1 MADLNNTGLS
11 DNTFNPDYP
20 EEQFKRRALS
30 NNTFNLE
37 AVVDSINQIQM
48 SSFRYLHQVQI
59 DMTEYKRFDFKMQ
72 DAQRSNTINHIF
84 SLVPRRWVL
93 YVPCD
98 FIHEGKR
105 LSYRRSKFYEKEIGY
120 DDTLNNRD
128 VFHSTFLVFIDGKLY
143 FEGANILC
151 KEDKTYCVFNIK
163 EKPADKGIPKA
174 DFDKMMED
182 NVSVTI
188 FFIPNYRNQNIS
200 TNAYALRDSNN
211 NNGISY
217 SKFEYTPDVNA
228 ICFATNNYSSIA
240 TLMTTELGE
249 NGLYL
254 TNEESIQEVIN
265 ESPKDASMYLNF
277 LEFKYL
283 HEVIEIG
290 TEESDSWF
298 ELEIQDYPIAVDNCI
313 IFDEDGNFMH
323 DLIIDMYYPN
333 IYHIIGDRKNKKLK
347 VYVFYYKSNMLLKH
361 RNALAVFYKY
371 TKDVLDH
378 YKQGCIPDI
387 IKNYNPVKIEYDIKD
402 FHKSEY
408 YKDDKKNNVYYND
421 HFKYKVTKMA
431 ELTKIDAEYFR
442 DYLINLGLKN
452 KYYYLDLSTITNL
465 KKKIRNDNRDTGEEF
480 VKFDVPMY
488 MFVFRNDFSSMY
500 DEISVVLDG
509 IRYASDYIYKTD
521 QYDFVYIPITEVK
534 NDSVIEI
541 EKMKE
546 VIREIPFVATKADN
560 DTGRTSIIFDEEVI
574 KHGALMNDMFIID
587 PETKRYLKHDEY
599 EIYARVGDDM
609 VNVVPEDLFLVVP
622 EHVEINILNEELLGK
637 TLEFHIKKNYRYSKL
652 YTYKGRDNLRISKI
666 HLDTINDP
674 RHIRIYRNG
683 RLVPRHIFTC
693 RFPDHYYVDEVQL
706 FPGMIREDG
715 DVILVESMPYKMS
728 QVCYFEKLEKN
739 KIIDLTGKLDK
750 PFDLRWHDVF
760 LNGRKLHKNDIEI
773 ISSNKIVIRETE
785 SLQWLEIIEN
795 FRDDEYFGYMP
806 LNDIIDGILDSED
819 DDGFRKRI
827 EDTIDDMKDR
837 EESVVTQIVTIVE
850 VIMNMF
856 YWDYMVPYYGLIN
869 PDIKQISQETH
880 DFYIDIMDGD
890 PFLLNGDYGR
900 NPVYNQLH
908 VNADYD
914 ADALLYLSNED
925 NEIE

>member
-1 MADLNNTGLS
+1 MADDL
-11 DNTFNPDYP
+11 F
-20 EEQFKRRALS
+20 FKRDALS

-105 LSYRRSKFYEKEIGY
+105 LSYRRSEFYEKEIGY

-163 EKPADKGIPKA
+163 EKPADKGIIKA

-182 NVSVTI
+182 NVNVTI
-188 FFIPNYRNQNIS
+188 LIIPNYRNQIVS
-200 TNAYALRDSNN
+200 TNAYALRDANKYK
-211 NNGISY
+211 GLPY
-217 SKFEYTPDVNA
+217 SKFEYTPDTNA
-228 ICFATNNYSSIA
+228 VCFVTTNYKYNAMLMSVDITEDGLLTDVE
-240 TLMTTELGE
+240 TLQ
-249 NGLYL
+249 N
-254 TNEESIQEVIN
+254 VID

-283 HEVIEIG
+283 HEVVEIG
-290 TEESDSWF
+290 TEETDSWF
-298 ELEIQDYPIAVDNCI
+298 ELEIQDYPIAVDNCL

-323 DLIIDMYYPN
+323 DLKIDMYYPN
-333 IYHIIGDRKNKKLK
+333 IYHIIGDRQNKKLR

-371 TKDVLDH
+371 TTDVLDH
-378 YKQGCIPDI
+378 YKQGCVPEI
-387 IKNYNPVKIEYDIKD
+387 IKNYNPVKITYDIKD
-402 FHKSEY
+402 YHGS
-408 YKDDKKNNVYYND
+408 VYYDD
-421 HFKYKVTKMA
+421 HFKYKVEKMR
-431 ELTKIDAEYFR
+431 ELTKLDAEYFR
-442 DYLINLGLKN
+442 DYLINLALKN
-452 KYYYLDLSTITNL
+452 KYYYLDLSTVTDL
-465 KKKIRNDNRDTGEEF
+465 KKKIRNDNRDTGEEL

-500 DEISVVLDG
+500 DEITVLIDG
-509 IRYASDYIYKTD
+509 IKYASEYIYKTD
-521 QYDFVYIPITEVK
+521 QYDFVYIPISEVE
-534 NDSVIEI
+534 NDSIIEI

-546 VIREIPFVATKADN
+546 VIREIPFIGASEP
-560 DTGRTSIIFDEEVI
+560 RTSIIFDDEVI
-574 KHGALMNDMFIID
+574 EHGALMNDMFVID
-587 PETKRYLKHDEY
+587 PETKRYLTKDEY

-609 VNVVPEDLFLVVP
+609 INVLPEDLFLVVP
-622 EHVEINILNEELLGK
+622 EHVEIKILNEELIGK
-637 TLEFHIKKNYRYSKL
+637 ELEFHIKKNYRYFKL
-652 YTYKGRDNLRISKI
+652 YTYRGRDNLRISKFN
-666 HLDTINDP
+666 LDTINDP
-674 RHIRIYRNG
+674 RHIRMYRNG

-715 DVILVESMPYKMS
+715 DIILIESMPYKMA
-728 QVCYFEKLEKN
+728 QVCYLEKLEKN
-739 KIIDLTGKLDK
+739 KIVDLAGKLDK

-773 ISSNKIVIRETE
+773 ISSTKIVIRETE
-785 SLQWLEIIEN
+785 SLQWLEVVEN

-819 DDGFRKRI
+819 DDGFRERI
-827 EDTIDDMKDR
+827 EDTINDMKDR
-837 EESVVTQIVTIVE
+837 EDPVVTQIVTVVE
-850 VIMNMF
+850 VILNMF

-869 PDIKQISQETH
+869 PDYKQIDQETY
-880 DFYIDIMDGD
+880 DFYIDIMDGE

-914 ADALLYLSNED
+914 ADALLDVSNED